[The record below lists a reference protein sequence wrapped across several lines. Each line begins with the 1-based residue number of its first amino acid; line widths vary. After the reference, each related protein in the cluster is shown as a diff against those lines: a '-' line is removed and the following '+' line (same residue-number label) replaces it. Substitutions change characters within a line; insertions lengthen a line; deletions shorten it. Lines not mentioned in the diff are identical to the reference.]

1 MDKLVE
7 LPILKRQQSIKHTVQ
22 NYGKRL
28 FSFIRSRVNSDE
40 DAEDILQDVWYQ
52 LSSIIDLDTIEYM
65 SSWLYSVSKNKI
77 VDKMRK
83 QTTSSLDDMIYED
96 EEGEIIFPEAFFA
109 ENTNPETEFDKAY
122 FKEAYFK
129 ALNELPEKQREVF
142 IWNEMDELTLQEI
155 ADKSGESIKTII
167 SRKRYAVA
175 YLRAR
180 LQNLYN

>member
-7 LPILKRQQSIKHTVQ
+7 LPILKHQQSIKHTVQ

-28 FSFIRSRVNSDE
+28 FSFIRSRVKSDE
-40 DAEDILQDVWYQ
+40 DAEDILQDVWFQ
-52 LSSIIDLDTIEYM
+52 LSSIIDIGTIEHM
-65 SSWLYSVSKNKI
+65 SSWLFRVSKNKI

-83 QTTSSLDDMIYED
+83 QTTLSLDDMIYED
-96 EEGEIIFPEAFFA
+96 EEGEIIYPEAFFA
-109 ENTNPETEFDKAY
+109 DKTNNETEFDKEY
-122 FKEAYFK
+122 FKEAFFK
-129 ALNELPEKQREVF
+129 ALNELPEKQRDVF
-142 IWNEMDELTLQEI
+142 VWNEMDELTLQEI